1 MGQTLRVKRAISKPV
16 MTLAA
21 EFNPDRRL
29 TPRLLVDREAIARNY
44 ARLAALAPGAETAAA
59 VKADAYGLGAPA
71 VAQCLMR
78 SGCRS
83 FFVATVEEGADLR
96 RSLGGG
102 EAEIWVLNG
111 YAPAQRAVYVEQ
123 RLGAV
128 LNRSEEVEAFLEAPA
143 GPCALHVDTGM
154 NRLGLPLAQAAA
166 LADAPGHLADLDLRL
181 VMSHLACSE
190 ASDAAMNA
198 RQRDAFTD
206 LIGRFPGVRASMA
219 NTGGVFL
226 GSGYHFDMTRPGIG
240 LYGATADPAAQ
251 TDLEP
256 VAVLEAPILQ
266 LREIAAGESVGYG
279 ASYVAD
285 KPRLIATV
293 AAGYADG
300 LPRALAGRGYAR
312 IDGAKVPLLGR
323 VSMDLAVIDVTDC
336 AAAVRGGAQAHFFGE
351 DLCAL
356 ASLAGTLP
364 YEILTG
370 IGSRAARTYGG
381 AP

>member
-1 MGQTLRVKRAISKPV
+1 

-21 EFNPDRRL
+21 GFNPDRRL

-128 LNRSEEVEAFLEAPA
+128 LNRSEEVEAFFEAPA

-166 LADAPGHLADLDLRL
+166 LADAPGRLADLDLRL

-190 ASDAAMNA
+190 ACDAAMNA

-206 LIGRFPGVRASMA
+206 IIGRFPGVRASLA

-226 GSGYHFDMTRPGIG
+226 GEGYHFDLTRPGIG

-312 IDGAKVPLLGR
+312 IDGAKAPLLGR

-336 AAAVRGGAQAHFFGE
+336 AAAVRGGAHAHFFGE
-351 DLCAL
+351 DLGAL
-356 ASLAGTLP
+356 AVLAGTLP

>member
-1 MGQTLRVKRAISKPV
+1 
-16 MTLAA
+16 MTDIA
-21 EFNPDRRL
+21 EFTSDRRL

-44 ARLAALAPGAETAAA
+44 ARLRALAPGAETGAA

-71 VAQCLMR
+71 VARRLAR
-78 SGCRS
+78 EGCRS
-83 FFVATVEEGADLR
+83 FFVATADEGAELR
-96 RSLGGG
+96 RSLGDG

-111 YAPAQRAVYVEQ
+111 YAPAQRALYVDQ

-128 LNRSEEVEAFLEAPA
+128 LNLTEELGAFLEAPT

-166 LADAPGHLADLDLRL
+166 LADAPGRLAELDLRL
-181 VMSHLACSE
+181 VMSHLACAE
-190 ASDAAMNA
+190 ARDAAMNA
-198 RQRDAFTD
+198 RQRDVFSD
-206 LIGRFPGVRASMA
+206 LVGRFPGARASLS
-219 NTGGVFL
+219 NTGGVLL
-226 GSGYHFDMTRPGIG
+226 GEGYHFDLTRPGIG
-240 LYGATADPAAQ
+240 LFGATADPDAD

-266 LREIAAGESVGYG
+266 LREIAPGETVGYG
-279 ASYVAD
+279 AAYVAET
-285 KPRLIATV
+285 PRLTATV

-300 LPRALAGRGYAR
+300 LPRALSGRGYAR
-312 IDGAKVPLLGR
+312 IEGMRAPLLGR
-323 VSMDLAVIDVTDC
+323 ISMDLAVIDVTDC
-336 AAAVRGGAQAHFFGE
+336 ADAARSGAPALFFGA

-356 ASLAGTLP
+356 AALAGTLP